1 MSVCPSVSACQDEAE
16 LRKLNAT
23 ARTYV
28 LAKQV
33 LPINQ
38 IKQIGK
44 TI

>member
-1 MSVCPSVSACQDEAE
+1 MEDP
-16 LRKLNAT
+16 
-23 ARTYV
+23 V

-44 TI
+44 TRYLKTDSRNLPKYIKPT